1 MNARISERI
10 NTLFNSYDLFSY
22 AGTEKNRSKARKE
35 IPDITDEEMDE
46 LEAYMERFK
55 EFAEKYGRLI
65 AEKYKMPHLPY
76 SEEAKKEVSEYVDI
90 CREEFPDID
99 IMHIRELFSTVCVNM
114 NVQD

>member
-1 MNARISERI
+1 MNVRISERI

-22 AGTEKNRSKARKE
+22 AGTEKNRSKTRKE

-46 LEAYMERFK
+46 LEAYLERFK
-55 EFAEKYGRLI
+55 EFAGKYGRLI